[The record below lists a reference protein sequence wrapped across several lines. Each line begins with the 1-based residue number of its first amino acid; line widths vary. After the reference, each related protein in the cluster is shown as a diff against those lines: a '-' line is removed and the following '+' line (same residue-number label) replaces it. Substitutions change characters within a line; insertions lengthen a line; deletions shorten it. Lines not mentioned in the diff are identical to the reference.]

1 MLKIRLARHGRK
13 KRPFFRIVLTEHTK
27 PAQSGYILV
36 LGTYDPILHKLE
48 VNVDQVK
55 EWINKWAQPS
65 ERVAKLL
72 FKETNDELFKKY
84 FKIIERNR
92 KPKKEKEE

>member
-1 MLKIRLARHGRK
+1 MLRIRLARHWRR

-27 PAQSGYILV
+27 PPKSGYMAV
-36 LGTYDPILHKLE
+36 LGTYDPILHKTE
-48 VNVDQVK
+48 ADVEAIKN
-55 EWINKWAQPS
+55 WISKGAQPS

-72 FKETNDELFKKY
+72 YKLTWDELFKKY
-84 FKIIERNR
+84 FRIVERNR